1 MAQPQLN
8 WVGQTIAGRYKL
20 EAVLGQGGMS
30 TVYKATDANLQRTV
44 ALKLIHPHL
53 SRDPE
58 FVRRFEQEAAA
69 VARLRHPNI
78 IQVYDFAHEGNLY
91 YMVMEYVP
99 GETLQDKLKTFNA
112 SGQQFPLA
120 DTIQLM
126 ATICD
131 TVAYAHNRGM
141 IHRDLKPA
149 NVMLTLQGQPILMDF
164 GVAKMLGETHLTATG
179 TIIGTARYMSPEQAS
194 GEHPD
199 KRTDIYSL
207 GVILYE
213 MTTGRPP
220 FDGDSDIAIL
230 MKHVTQPVPDIR
242 QIQTGAPD
250 LLVAVIEKALA
261 KNPADRYQT
270 ATDMAIALRAIS
282 LQPRQTASLPVVA
295 PTLPPFTPLVQPPR
309 KGGLPFWLVGVGPA
323 ILVLG
328 LGLGLFFVVFRFL
341 QPSAEEQTSV
351 VSTEEAV
358 TSPEEEVVS
367 PTEEL
372 ATPAPAEEVLTSVE
386 EETLPSSKGMVKID
400 GGLYTI
406 GRDTSGQNYAPPQ
419 QVEFTELWI
428 DQFEVTNAQYAE
440 FLAETGAQPPP
451 KWAEGT
457 IPAGQEQHPV
467 KGVTWD
473 QAAAYCEWANK
484 RLPTEAEWEIAA
496 RGSESWLYPWGDDQ
510 SAVELPQ
517 SGTYEVGSIAAN
529 RSPAG
534 AFDMAGNVWEWVG
547 DTYAPVADGHRV
559 LRGGENGFL
568 KDMAY
573 RLSGPPDQESI
584 IKTAGI
590 RCAAD
595 QVKIVPVTDVL
606 YEDAFVDASGNWPQE
621 DVEGSPYRIGYH
633 PPDYLSRRGESG

>member
-1 MAQPQLN
+1 MSLPLVN
-8 WVGQTIAGRYKL
+8 WIGQTIAGRYKL

-44 ALKLIHPHL
+44 ALKLIHFHL
-53 SRDPE
+53 SSNPE
-58 FVRRFEQEAAA
+58 FIRRFEQEATA

-78 IQVYDFAHEGNLY
+78 IQVYDFAHEGDLY
-91 YMVMEYVP
+91 YMVMEHVP
-99 GETLQDKLKTFNA
+99 GETLQDKLKTFND
-112 SGQQFPLA
+112 SGRRFPLT
-120 DTIQLM
+120 DTIQFM

-149 NVMLTLQGQPILMDF
+149 NMMLTPQGQPILMDF
-164 GVAKMLGETHLTATG
+164 GIAKMLGETNLTASG
-179 TIIGTARYMSPEQAS
+179 TIVGTARYMSPEQAS

-242 QIQTGAPD
+242 QIQSGAPD

-261 KNPADRYQT
+261 KNPVDRYQT

-282 LQPRQTASLPVVA
+282 WQPRQTVSLPVVA
-295 PTLPPFTPLVQPPR
+295 PTLLLPPAPRVQPAQ
-309 KGGLPFWLVGVGPA
+309 KSGLLFWLVGAGFA
-323 ILVLG
+323 MLV

-351 VSTEEAV
+351 VSTEESA
-358 TSPEEEVVS
+358 TPS
-367 PTEEL
+367 PT
-372 ATPAPAEEVLTSVE
+372 EEVLTSVE
-386 EETLPSSKGMVKID
+386 KETLPSAKGMVKID

-406 GRDTSGQNYAPPQ
+406 GRDTPGQSYAPPQ
-419 QVEFTELWI
+419 QVELIELWI

-451 KWAEGT
+451 KWAKGA

-529 RSPAG
+529 RSPVG

-584 IKTAGI
+584 IKMAGI

-595 QVKIVPVTDVL
+595 RITLAV
-606 YEDAFVDASGNWPQE
+606 
-621 DVEGSPYRIGYH
+621 GSLKY
-633 PPDYLSRRGESG
+633 